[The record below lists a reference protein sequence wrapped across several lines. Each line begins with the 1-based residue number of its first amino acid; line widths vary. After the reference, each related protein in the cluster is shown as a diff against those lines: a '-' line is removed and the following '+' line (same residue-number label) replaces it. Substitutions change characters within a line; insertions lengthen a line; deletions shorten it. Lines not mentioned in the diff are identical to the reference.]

1 MTLKQ
6 EYVDRYLQL
15 YHSKQIVLNKD
26 RKKLIS
32 LVEDVIMK
40 DDSLYFDDRQIKQCV
55 KFIEKWYFP
64 TKPFQR
70 FIIAFF
76 FLKHKETELL
86 YYNAYL
92 LLIGRGGGKNGLISG
107 MANYFISELHGIP
120 GYNVSVVANSE
131 EQAMTS
137 ITEVYNTVSSEKTL
151 QKAFKAGVS
160 QIKSKQ
166 TNSIFKF
173 RTSNGNTKD
182 GLRDGCVIF
191 DEIHQYADNSNVKVH
206 ISGLGKVRDPREIYI
221 GSDGYIR
228 DGFLDKKLEMARKV
242 LDRKAPADLIFP
254 FICKLD
260 KREEVDD
267 QKKWEKANP
276 MLSKPVKGYALT
288 LLSEVQREYN
298 GLVFEPSGTEEFM
311 TKRMDM
317 PSSGEENAVAPY
329 EEIKKT
335 AVPIDY
341 EMIKGRE
348 CIGAVDFASI
358 RDFTGCV
365 LTFRHDGKYISLKHS
380 FARKAFADKYY
391 GYSRTDDKFKKI
403 APPIAKWEGMGL
415 LTVVDEPTIDP
426 QMIVDWFTEQSK
438 LYNIKEVVI
447 DNFRADLLRRFFE
460 EAGFEVEVIHN
471 PTAIS
476 ALLAPRVEDG
486 FANHKFI
493 WGDDPL
499 MRWYT
504 NNVYVTIDKKGN
516 KNFSKKDERRR
527 KTDGFMAFVYSL
539 YRADDLDDYDIGS
552 ALDTIAGLNF

>member
-6 EYVDRYLQL
+6 KYVDQYIRM
-15 YHSKQIVLNKD
+15 YHSGKIVLNED
-26 RKKLIS
+26 RKKLLS
-32 LVEDVIMK
+32 LVEDVIMQ
-40 DDSLYFDDRQIKQCV
+40 DDSLYFDDKQINQCIQ
-55 KFIEKWYFP
+55 FIEKWYFP
-64 TKPFQR
+64 TKEFQR
-70 FIIAFF
+70 FIIPFF
-76 FLKHKETELL
+76 FLRHKDTNLL

-92 LLIGRGGGKNGLISG
+92 LLVGRGGGKNGLISG
-107 MANYFISELHGIP
+107 LANYFISELNGVP
-120 GYNVSVVANSE
+120 NYNVSVVANSE

-137 ITEVYNTVSSEKTL
+137 ITEVYNKVNSSDTL

-160 QIKSKQ
+160 QIKSKR
-166 TNSIFKF
+166 TNSIFKY

-191 DEIHQYADNSNVKVH
+191 DEIHQYEDNNNVKVH
-206 ISGLGKVRDPREIYI
+206 ISGLGKVADPREIYI

-267 QKKWEKANP
+267 QSMWEKANP
-276 MLSKPVKGYALT
+276 MLSKPVQGYALT
-288 LLSEVQREYN
+288 LLSEIKREYN
-298 GLVFEPSGTEEFM
+298 ALVFEPSGTEEFM

-358 RDFTGCV
+358 RDFTGCI
-365 LTFRHDGKYISLKHS
+365 LTFRHDGKYISIKHS
-380 FARKAFADKYY
+380 FARKAFVDKYY

-403 APPIAKWEGMGL
+403 APPIAKWEEEGL
-415 LTVVDEPTIDP
+415 LTIVDEPTIDP
-426 QMIVDWFTEQSK
+426 QMIVDWFSEQSK
-438 LYNIKEVVI
+438 LYNIKEIVI

-460 EAGFEVEVIHN
+460 EAGFEVEVIRN

-486 FANHKFI
+486 FANHKFV

-516 KNFSKKDERRR
+516 KNFSKKDEKRR

-552 ALDTIAGLNF
+552 ALDTIASLDF